1 MLKRI
6 LLKPRFEGH
15 KIHSLYSEIIR
26 NPPPGYAIEYSD
38 KFIQNSRIY
47 TLDNKA
53 ANPVLRELI
62 YHLKPI
68 IYIASQKKQKNN
80 FEGYDMVYA
89 SQHVLFNSSIPWVTD
104 LEFVNAL
111 AAFGNVSLIKN
122 GIRKQLE
129 TEKCKFIMPW
139 SEWAKETLILSMDYS
154 KFKEKIKVIRYT
166 VNPKKVVKH
175 KHDGIEFLFVGS
187 SNPMNVRNIQFKNLK
202 ETILA
207 FNRISEKYDGVH
219 LTLRSYLPPNL
230 KFLVEH
236 NPMISIIDSFLD
248 IEDLYKLY
256 LNADIFVLPS
266 HETCG
271 IAILDAMSFE
281 LPVIAMNIYDMPEVI
296 THMQNG
302 ILIDGHKDMQYYT
315 KYKSPS
321 DYSWKFVSG
330 IRKYSDYIVNQL
342 ELYFTKLVEDSSLR
356 NKLAM
361 EARKTIE
368 KGRLSIEKRNKDL
381 AEVFEATTK

>member
-26 NPPPGYAIEYSD
+26 NPPPGYAIEYRD

-356 NKLAM
+356 NKLAV

>member
-26 NPPPGYAIEYSD
+26 NPPPGYAIEYRD

-89 SQHVLFNSSIPWVTD
+89 SQHVLFNSSIPWITD

-122 GIRKQLE
+122 WIRKQLE

-187 SNPMNVRNIQFKNLK
+187 SNPMNVKNIQFKNLK

-342 ELYFTKLVEDSSLR
+342 ELYFAKLVEDSSLR
-356 NKLAM
+356 NKLAV

>member
-26 NPPPGYAIEYSD
+26 NPPPGYAIEYRD

-207 FNRISEKYDGVH
+207 FNRISKKYDGIH

-342 ELYFTKLVEDSSLR
+342 ELYFAKLVEDSSLR